1 MCLCRELQLQV
12 AVFSSKLAP
21 FVSISSAIKAP
32 TSVLK
37 THSLCSTRPSAW
49 SLSYF
54 SSAKVFP
61 SEWKL
66 KFDFI
71 SLDLRTLVSWAESKF
86 PPCYCTFHTCLRPQC
101 YNRKNSPG
109 PWGCVLMMTPP
120 TSGTFPPQQL
130 CKCRETLFY
139 WLILQKIIKHAN
151 QGDCKPT
158 PLNLIIVNLCL
169 VPAAR
174 SSSRLW
180 LTSNCCCL
188 CVYELEPSICL
199 MALLLISATVLSL
212 SVFGRHRGHS
222 SHKLSLPSKGC

>member
-1 MCLCRELQLQV
+1 MASFLPASRGTQVTKLPKTDNQELSWTSPKVLLRKLLLHLLPALLTSAFWGLCLFWSILWVSLRSTNQSPAAAQMTAVIVALAPSPWWTPFSSSLTNPQLPVPQSELSEGCMCLCRELQLQV

-71 SLDLRTLVSWAESKF
+71 FLDLRTLVSWAESKF
-86 PPCYCTFHTCLRPQC
+86 PPCYCTFHTLPEA
-101 YNRKNSPG
+101 S
-109 PWGCVLMMTPP
+109 VL
-120 TSGTFPPQQL
+120 
-130 CKCRETLFY
+130 
-139 WLILQKIIKHAN
+139 
-151 QGDCKPT
+151 
-158 PLNLIIVNLCL
+158 
-169 VPAAR
+169 
-174 SSSRLW
+174 
-180 LTSNCCCL
+180 
-188 CVYELEPSICL
+188 
-199 MALLLISATVLSL
+199 
-212 SVFGRHRGHS
+212 
-222 SHKLSLPSKGC
+222 